1 MSALQNSDEKESASM
16 PDSERTIHH
25 VIQGA
30 IEAENQ
36 SRHVYVQFSQMFA
49 HVPDVAG
56 FWQDLAYD
64 EAKHA
69 HTLKKTQ
76 DSLSSEQLATPADRK
91 LLRSV
96 AKTIALVDKISL
108 ETIRTLDNA
117 YELAHELEFSELN
130 YVFKCVA
137 GDFIRQDEKKK
148 IIFSEIEEHQ
158 RKLIDFIENFGD
170 RISRRQILTRSAS
183 PIATG

>member
-1 MSALQNSDEKESASM
+1 MPGSEETIEYVILQ
-16 PDSERTIHH
+16 
-25 VIQGA
+25 A
-30 IEAENQ
+30 IEAENY
-36 SRHVYVQFSQMFA
+36 SRDLYFEFSQIFA

-69 HTLKKTQ
+69 YTLKKTQ
-76 DSLSSEQLATPADRK
+76 DSLSTEQLAFPADRK

-96 AKTIALVDKISL
+96 EKTKLFLSRISIS
-108 ETIRTLDNA
+108 TIRSLDDA

-130 YVFKCVA
+130 YIFKCVA

-148 IIFSEIEEHQ
+148 IIFNEIEEHQ
-158 RKLIDFIENFGD
+158 RKLVDFTENFGD
-170 RISRRQILTRSAS
+170 RVWRGQILTRSANPVS
-183 PIATG
+183 SG

>member
-1 MSALQNSDEKESASM
+1 MSALQNSDEKEFAPMSNC
-16 PDSERTIHH
+16 EQTIQH
-25 VIQGA
+25 VIQQA

-36 SRHVYVQFSQMFA
+36 SRHVYVQFSQMFS

-69 HTLKKTQ
+69 YTLKKTQ
-76 DSLSSEQLATPADRK
+76 DSLSTEQLAFPADRK

-96 AKTIALVDKISL
+96 EKTKLFLSRISIS
-108 ETIRTLDNA
+108 TIRSLDDA

-130 YVFKCVA
+130 YIFKCVA

-148 IIFSEIEEHQ
+148 IIFNEIEEHQ
-158 RKLIDFIENFGD
+158 RKLVDFTENFGD
-170 RISRRQILTRSAS
+170 RVWRGQILTRSANPVS
-183 PIATG
+183 SG